1 MPNHPSAIKRNRQN
15 IKRRARNRMTRSVV
29 RTAIKSVRTKVAE
42 GDISG
47 ARTSLRSAE
56 SALSRA
62 AAKGMMHRRNAARK
76 IGRLASLVA
85 KAGKK

>member
-29 RTAIKSVRTKVAE
+29 RTAIKSVRTKVAA
-42 GDISG
+42 GDIPG